1 MRQTKLIMSNF
12 GLYIHVPFC
21 ASRCVYCGFYSTT
34 LSQLMRCYVDAVCAE
49 MRLRSGYL
57 KGTLRTVYLGGGT
70 PSQLPA
76 ELLQLLFSNIED
88 VYGRPQGE
96 VTIECNPDDVT
107 EAYARQL
114 ALLPV
119 NRVSMGVQTFS
130 SSRLRFLHRRHT
142 AQEARH
148 AVTILR
154 EAGIGNIS
162 IDLMFGFPGETMA
175 EWESDINEALALNV
189 EHISAYSLMYEE
201 GTPLYKM
208 LNDGRVSEI
217 DEQLSNDMYDRL
229 CDLLTEGGYEHYEI
243 SNFAK
248 PGFRSR
254 HNSSYWHQIPYI
266 GLGAAAH
273 SFDIRSRQWNV
284 ANVDDYIKSIGKSI
298 VPMEREQLSNSTRY
312 DDLITTALR
321 TSDGIE
327 VAAVAEPYRSYMLR
341 MAAPY
346 ISRGLLTLSA
356 GRLSFTRNGI
366 KVSDM
371 VMADMMYV

>member
-34 LSQLMRCYVDAVCAE
+34 RSQLMRCYVDAVCAE

-114 ALLPV
+114 ALLPI

-130 SSRLRFLHRRHT
+130 NSRLRFLHRRHT

-148 AVTILR
+148 AVKILR

-217 DEQLSNDMYDRL
+217 NEQLSNDMYDRL
-229 CDLLTEGGYEHYEI
+229 CDLLIEGGYEHYEI

-284 ANVDDYIKSIGKSI
+284 ANVDDYIKSIGKGI
-298 VPMEREQLSNSTRY
+298 VPMEREQLSDSTRY

-321 TSDGIE
+321 TSEGID
-327 VAAVAEPYRSYMLR
+327 VDAVTEPYRSYMLR

-356 GRLSFTRNGI
+356 GRLSLTRNGI

>member
-34 LSQLMRCYVDAVCAE
+34 RSQLMRCYVDAVCAE

-88 VYGRPQGE
+88 VYGRPQDE

-114 ALLPV
+114 ALLPI

-130 SSRLRFLHRRHT
+130 NSRLRFLHRRHT

-148 AVTILR
+148 AVKILR

-254 HNSSYWHQIPYI
+254 HNSSYWHQTPYI

-284 ANVDDYIKSIGKSI
+284 ANVDDYIMSIGKGV
-298 VPMEREQLSNSTRY
+298 VPMEREQLSDSTRY

-321 TSDGIE
+321 TSDGID
-327 VAAVAEPYRSYMLR
+327 VDAVTEPYRSYMLR

-356 GRLSFTRNGI
+356 GRLSLTRNGI

>member
-34 LSQLMRCYVDAVCAE
+34 HSQLMRCYVDAVCAE

-130 SSRLRFLHRRHT
+130 NSRLRFLHRRHT

-148 AVTILR
+148 AVKILR

-208 LNDGRVSEI
+208 LNDGRVNEI

-284 ANVDDYIKSIGKSI
+284 ANVDDYIKSIGKGI
-298 VPMEREQLSNSTRY
+298 VPMEREQLSDSTRY

-321 TSDGIE
+321 TSDGID
-327 VAAVAEPYRSYMLR
+327 VDAVTEPYRSYMLR
-341 MAAPY
+341 MAARY

>member
-34 LSQLMRCYVDAVCAE
+34 RSQLMRCYVDAVCAE

-130 SSRLRFLHRRHT
+130 NNRLRFLHRRHT
-142 AQEARH
+142 ALEARH

-254 HNSSYWHQIPYI
+254 HNSSYWHQTPYI

-284 ANVDDYIKSIGKSI
+284 ANVDDYIKSIDKGI
-298 VPMEREQLSNSTRY
+298 VPMEREQLSDSTRY

-321 TSDGIE
+321 TSEGIE
-327 VAAVAEPYRSYMLR
+327 VDAVTEPYRSYMLR

-356 GRLSFTRNGI
+356 GRLSLTRNGI

>member
-1 MRQTKLIMSNF
+1 
-12 GLYIHVPFC
+12 
-21 ASRCVYCGFYSTT
+21 
-34 LSQLMRCYVDAVCAE
+34 
-49 MRLRSGYL
+49 
-57 KGTLRTVYLGGGT
+57 
-70 PSQLPA
+70 
-76 ELLQLLFSNIED
+76 
-88 VYGRPQGE
+88 
-96 VTIECNPDDVT
+96 
-107 EAYARQL
+107 
-114 ALLPV
+114 
-119 NRVSMGVQTFS
+119 
-130 SSRLRFLHRRHT
+130 
-142 AQEARH
+142 
-148 AVTILR
+148 
-154 EAGIGNIS
+154 
-162 IDLMFGFPGETMA
+162 MFGFPGETMA

-229 CDLLTEGGYEHYEI
+229 CDLLIEGGYEHYEI

-284 ANVDDYIKSIGKSI
+284 ANVDDYIKSIGKGI
-298 VPMEREQLSNSTRY
+298 VPMEREQLSDSTRY

-321 TSDGIE
+321 TSDGID
-327 VAAVAEPYRSYMLR
+327 VDAVTEPYRSYMLR

-346 ISRGLLTLSA
+346 ISRGLLALSA

>member
-34 LSQLMRCYVDAVCAE
+34 RSQLMRCYVDAVCAE

-114 ALLPV
+114 ALLPI

-148 AVTILR
+148 AVAILR

-208 LNDGRVSEI
+208 LKDGRVSEI

-229 CDLLTEGGYEHYEI
+229 CDLLTEAGYEHYEI

-248 PGFRSR
+248 SGFRSQ
-254 HNSSYWHQIPYI
+254 HNSSYWHQTPYI

-284 ANVDDYIKSIGKSI
+284 ANVDDYIMSIGKGI
-298 VPMEREQLSNSTRY
+298 VPMDREQLSDSTRY

-321 TSDGIE
+321 TSEGIE
-327 VAAVAEPYRSYMLR
+327 VDAVAEPYRSYMLR

-346 ISRGLLTLSA
+346 VSRGLLTLSA
-356 GRLSFTRNGI
+356 GRLALSRQGI